1 MHTRANAPPLSNLSN
16 SSSCRNL
23 ATRRRGLASL
33 VFGIDTIP
41 LHKGASLKTPLA
53 IAALVAATMTVS
65 AVPSFAQDA
74 GANPPPPAAPAA
86 THDQGPG
93 KGMGPNGRGMR
104 NGPFPMLALAC
115 SDKGPAALDKMFDRT
130 DQRLNLSTDQ
140 QKLFEAFKAKAL
152 TAETTFADACQAA
165 RPDRSAEKR
174 PDLLER
180 MKAGLAIDQ
189 ARLTAMN
196 SALPE
201 FEAFY
206 NSLTDQQKADLLPH
220 HGGRG
225 GMDHDGGPDR
235 NGPPPPAQNS

>member
-1 MHTRANAPPLSNLSN
+1 M
-16 SSSCRNL
+16 
-23 ATRRRGLASL
+23 
-33 VFGIDTIP
+33 
-41 LHKGASLKTPLA
+41 KTPLA
-53 IAALVAATMTVS
+53 IAAFVVATITVS

-74 GANPPPPAAPAA
+74 GTNAAPPAAAAA
-86 THDQGPG
+86 TQDRGPG
-93 KGMGPNGRGMR
+93 RGMGPMGRGMR

-130 DQRLNLSTDQ
+130 DKRLDLSTDQ

-152 TAETTFADACQAA
+152 TAETDFSDACQAA

-174 PDLLER
+174 PDLLTR

-196 SALPE
+196 SVLPE

-206 NSLTDQQKADLLPH
+206 NSLTDQQKHDLLPRH
-220 HGGRG
+220 GGMGPGGRG
-225 GMDHDGGPDR
+225 GMDRNGGPDHD
-235 NGPPPPAQNS
+235 GPPPAPQNS

>member
-1 MHTRANAPPLSNLSN
+1 M
-16 SSSCRNL
+16 
-23 ATRRRGLASL
+23 
-33 VFGIDTIP
+33 
-41 LHKGASLKTPLA
+41 KTPLA
-53 IAALVAATMTVS
+53 IAALVAATITVS

-74 GANPPPPAAPAA
+74 GANPPAATA

-93 KGMGPNGRGMR
+93 KAMAPMGRGMR
-104 NGPFPMLALAC
+104 NGPFPMMALAC

-130 DQRLNLSTDQ
+130 DKRLELSADQ
-140 QKLFEAFKAKAL
+140 QKLFDAFKAKAL
-152 TAETTFADACQAA
+152 TAETDFADACQAA

-180 MKAGLAIDQ
+180 MKSGLAVEQ

-206 NSLTDQQKADLLPH
+206 NSLTDQQKANLLPRH
-220 HGGRG
+220 GMAPGGRG
-225 GMDHDGGPDR
+225 GMDRNGGPNHDD
-235 NGPPPPAQNS
+235 PPPAQNS

>member
-1 MHTRANAPPLSNLSN
+1 M
-16 SSSCRNL
+16 
-23 ATRRRGLASL
+23 
-33 VFGIDTIP
+33 
-41 LHKGASLKTPLA
+41 KTPLA
-53 IAALVAATMTVS
+53 IAALVVATITVS
-65 AVPSFAQDA
+65 AIPSFAQDA
-74 GANPPPPAAPAA
+74 GANPPPPSTPAA

-93 KGMGPNGRGMR
+93 KGMGPMGRGMR

-130 DQRLNLSTDQ
+130 DKRLDLSTDQ

-152 TAETTFADACQAA
+152 TAETDFSDACQAS

-180 MKAGLAIDQ
+180 LKSGLAVDQ

-206 NSLTDQQKADLLPH
+206 NSLTDTQKADLLPRH
-220 HGGRG
+220 GGMGPGGRG
-225 GMDHDGGPDR
+225 GMDHNGGPGHD
-235 NGPPPPAQNS
+235 GPPPAPTNS

>member
-1 MHTRANAPPLSNLSN
+1 M
-16 SSSCRNL
+16 
-23 ATRRRGLASL
+23 
-33 VFGIDTIP
+33 
-41 LHKGASLKTPLA
+41 KTPLA
-53 IAALVAATMTVS
+53 IAALVVATITVS

-74 GANPPPPAAPAA
+74 GTNAAPPAAPAA
-86 THDQGPG
+86 TQDRGPG
-93 KGMGPNGRGMR
+93 RGMGPMGRGMR

-130 DQRLNLSTDQ
+130 DKRLDLSTDQ

-152 TAETTFADACQAA
+152 TAETDFSDACQAA

-174 PDLLER
+174 PDLLTR

-196 SALPE
+196 SVLPE

-206 NSLTDQQKADLLPH
+206 NSLTDQQKHDLLPRH
-220 HGGRG
+220 GGMGPGGRG
-225 GMDHDGGPDR
+225 GMDRNGGPDHD
-235 NGPPPPAQNS
+235 GPPPAPQNS

>member
-1 MHTRANAPPLSNLSN
+1 M
-16 SSSCRNL
+16 
-23 ATRRRGLASL
+23 
-33 VFGIDTIP
+33 
-41 LHKGASLKTPLA
+41 KTPLA
-53 IAALVAATMTVS
+53 IAALVVATITVS

-74 GANPPPPAAPAA
+74 GTNAAPPAAPAA
-86 THDQGPG
+86 TQDRGPG
-93 KGMGPNGRGMR
+93 RGMGPMGRGMR

-130 DQRLNLSTDQ
+130 DKRLDLSTDQ

-152 TAETTFADACQAA
+152 TAETDFSDACQAA

-174 PDLLER
+174 PDLLTR

-196 SALPE
+196 SVLPE

-206 NSLTDQQKADLLPH
+206 NSLTDQQKHDLLPRH
-220 HGGRG
+220 GGMGPGGRG
-225 GMDHDGGPDR
+225 GMDRNGGSDHD
-235 NGPPPPAQNS
+235 GPPPAPQNS